1 MFTHEMLSEFSEL
14 ELSIYNCVLR
24 NRENIGR
31 MKIKELADEAHVSTA
46 TVLRFCRKVGC
57 EGYAEFKL
65 RYREH
70 LEKEKIILGDT
81 GETAFRGFLLRM
93 GSRDFRD
100 SIDKAVAVLRECRW
114 IVFIGSG
121 SSGILAK
128 YGARYFSN
136 MGYFSLYVEGPWPPL
151 RQMLAKKTAIIVLS
165 ESGSTQGTIRLAS
178 QMKEQGGSLIAITNN
193 PGSALSRIS
202 DCSITYH
209 VPSVVSDDTNFT
221 TQVPVIFTLEM
232 LAKKLY
238 ISEGKKDNHSDM
250 S

>member
-14 ELSIYNCVLR
+14 ELSIYNCILR
-24 NRENIGR
+24 NRENIGH

-46 TVLRFCRKVGC
+46 TVLRFCRKIGC

-93 GSRDFRD
+93 GSRDFRQ
-100 SIDKAVAVLRECRW
+100 SIENAVDILRESKW
-114 IVFIGSG
+114 FVFIGSG

-136 MGYFSLYVEGPWPPL
+136 MGYFSFYVGGPWPSL
-151 RQMLAKKTAIIVLS
+151 RQTLEKGTSVIVLS
-165 ESGSTQGTIRLAS
+165 ESGSTQDTVRLAN
-178 QMKEQGGSLIAITNN
+178 QMKEQGGTLITITNN
-193 PGSALSRIS
+193 PGSALSRIA

-209 VPSVVSDDTNFT
+209 VPSVVSDETNFT
-221 TQVPVIFTLEM
+221 TQVPVLFTLEL

-238 ISEGKKDNHSDM
+238 ISEGKKDSR
-250 S
+250 SGTP

>member
-14 ELSIYNCVLR
+14 ELSIYNCILR
-24 NRENIGR
+24 NRENIGH

-70 LEKEKIILGDT
+70 LDREKIILGDT
-81 GETAFRGFLLRM
+81 GETTFRGFLLRM
-93 GSRDFRD
+93 GSRDFRE
-100 SIDKAVAVLRECRW
+100 SIEKAVDVLREARW
-114 IVFIGSG
+114 SVFIGSG

-136 MGYFSLYVEGPWPPL
+136 MGFFSFYVEGQWPPL
-151 RQMLAKKTAIIVLS
+151 RQKLEDRTAVIALS
-165 ESGSTQGTIRLAS
+165 ESGSTQATVRLAS
-178 QMKEQGGSLIAITNN
+178 QMKERGGALIAVTNN

-209 VPSVVSDDTNFT
+209 VPSIISDDTNFT
-221 TQVPVIFTLEM
+221 TQVPVVFILEM

-238 ISEGKKDNHSDM
+238 ISEGNKENHSDTP
-250 S
+250 

>member
-1 MFTHEMLSEFSEL
+1 MFTHEILSELSEL
-14 ELSIYNCVLR
+14 ELSIYNCILR
-24 NRENIGR
+24 HRENIGR

-46 TVLRFCRKVGC
+46 TVLRFCRKMGC

-65 RYREH
+65 RYKEH

-93 GSRDFRD
+93 GSRDFRE
-100 SIDKAVAVLRECRW
+100 SIEKALAILRESRW
-114 IVFIGSG
+114 FVFIGSG
-121 SSGILAK
+121 FSGILAK

-136 MGYFSLYVEGPWPPL
+136 MGYFSFYIGGPWPSL
-151 RQMLAKKTAIIVLS
+151 RQTLEKRTAVIVLS
-165 ESGSTQGTIRLAS
+165 ESGSTQDTIRLAS
-178 QMKEQGGSLIAITNN
+178 QMKEQGGALIAITNH

-209 VPSVVSDDTNFT
+209 VPSVISDETNFT
-221 TQVPVIFTLEM
+221 TQVPVLFTLEL

-238 ISEGKKDNHSDM
+238 IHEGEKDGQADTP
-250 S
+250 

>member
-1 MFTHEMLSEFSEL
+1 MFTHEMLSDFSEL
-14 ELSIYNCVLR
+14 ELSIYNCILR

-57 EGYAEFKL
+57 DGYAEFKL
-65 RYREH
+65 RYKEH
-70 LEKEKIILGDT
+70 LEREKIMLADT

-93 GSRDFRD
+93 GSRDFRE
-100 SIDKAVAVLRECRW
+100 SVDKAVDILSESHW

-128 YGARYFSN
+128 YGARYFTN
-136 MGYFSLYVEGPWPPL
+136 MGYFSLYAESSWPSLYQKLAEG
-151 RQMLAKKTAIIVLS
+151 TAVIALS
-165 ESGSTQGTIRLAS
+165 ESGSVQETVRLAS

-202 DCSITYH
+202 DCNITYH
-209 VPSVVSDDTNFT
+209 VPSTVFGDTNFT
-221 TQVPVIFTLEM
+221 TQVPVIFTVEL

-238 ISEGKKDNHSDM
+238 VREDKKGGRDGAL
-250 S
+250 